1 MKLDH
6 VNRRIIESLQR
17 DGRRSFTAIA
27 RELGISETAVRA
39 RVQKLTEAGVIEVV
53 AVTNPLM
60 VGFDVMAMIGVKASG
75 RLQEIADEVSAW
87 DETSYV
93 VILSEWN
100 HLYRII
106 PLDGRPHLPP
116 DVQQWMGDS
125 RGHWEGDT
133 LVVETTN
140 YHDDVA
146 FNSYNCCPGAGRHLH
161 IVERYRRVSADAVD
175 FRFTVNDPTT
185 FTKPFTIELPMTR
198 TNGPLYEYACHEG
211 NDGMAGILSGAR
223 AMENGPECGAK
234 AVTR

>member
-60 VGFDVMAMIGVKASG
+60 VGFDVLAMIGVNASG

-93 VILSEWN
+93 VILSGSFD
-100 HLYRII
+100 L
-106 PLDGRPHLPP
+106 
-116 DVQQWMGDS
+116 
-125 RGHWEGDT
+125 
-133 LVVETTN
+133 LVEVVCADN
-140 YHDDVA
+140 
-146 FNSYNCCPGAGRHLH
+146 RHLLDL
-161 IVERYRRVSADAVD
+161 VQRLRDVD
-175 FRFTVNDPTT
+175 GINSTET
-185 FTKPFTIELPMTR
+185 FMYLDLHKQTFSWGTR
-198 TNGPLYEYACHEG
+198 
-211 NDGMAGILSGAR
+211 
-223 AMENGPECGAK
+223 
-234 AVTR
+234 